1 MIIDE
6 KIGSNKA
13 SIMHILNKMKNDG
26 KEYAIQALENL
37 GLEYY
42 DVNQL
47 VGLFEYNIMAGS
59 KLGDAW
65 NNAKRTKEGNLQNY
79 NEDINPY
86 NEDLLQSDK
95 RFEKKLF
102 QMALLI
108 TVNGM
113 ESDEITDEIL
123 KQMLEAGIEVT
134 QIKKPGIQIAYRYY
148 KESREKDELLDRQR
162 GRMEIAEEKLRKS
175 TGMDQKYSAKIDNL
189 KDIVRQLREELLDL
203 QERYRR
209 RIESDENQFQLALAY
224 IRILIE
230 ALKESQKE
238 VFFKRVS
245 RKIISKFTRKS
256 GIPKRPKELK
266 ETLLSPRKRMGVDQT
281 SPGVS
286 GEDNFLKSE
295 TGKGR
300 KSGYSVERNP

>member
-6 KIGSNKA
+6 KIGSNRD
-13 SIMHILNKMKNDG
+13 SIMHILNRMKNDG
-26 KEYAIQALENL
+26 KEYAIQALEEL

-42 DVNQL
+42 DAKQL
-47 VGLFEYNIMAGS
+47 VDLFEYKIMAGS

-65 NNAKRTKEGNLQNY
+65 NNARRTKEGNLQNY
-79 NEDINPY
+79 NEDVKPY
-86 NEDLLQSDK
+86 NEELLQSEK
-95 RFEKKLF
+95 QFEKKFF

-148 KESREKDELLDRQR
+148 KESRDKDELVYSQR
-162 GRMEIAEEKLRKS
+162 MRMEKAERITNKS
-175 TGMDQKYSAKIDNL
+175 SGDDQKYNAEIYKL
-189 KDIVRQLREELLDL
+189 EDIIRQLREELQDL
-203 QERYRR
+203 QDRYRI
-209 RIESDENQFQLALAY
+209 RIESDENQFKFALDY
-224 IRILIE
+224 IKILIE

-238 VFFKRVS
+238 GFLKRVS

-256 GIPKRPKELK
+256 GIPKKPPKLK
-266 ETLLSPRKRMGVDQT
+266 ETLLRRNERMGVYKM

-286 GEDNFLKSE
+286 GEKNYCERD
-295 TGKGR
+295 TGNGR
-300 KSGYSVERNP
+300 KSSYSEERNP